1 MSPSYTVPIQTSL
14 PSTSLPTRFFTS
26 TPNLCPL
33 PARFLFRHPYIVPH
47 SLLVSSPVC
56 PVCSQF
62 LSSTPNQ
69 QYVHFLHGSYL
80 VLPTYSVPVPT
91 QFLSSTPYLVPHS
104 YTRSLTSTPNLC
116 PRPIQYSLPNVP
128 VPIQYFLPMPT
139 SYLVFP
145 TYCPVTIKYYLP
157 IAPLPTRSYPVLPT

>member
-1 MSPSYTVPIQTSL
+1 MSPFYTVPNQTSL

-33 PARFLFRHPYIVPH
+33 PSRFLFRHPYIVPH

-62 LSSTPNQ
+62 LSITPNQ

-80 VLPTYSVPVPT
+80 VLPTCSVPVPT
-91 QFLSSTPYLVPHS
+91 QLLSSTPYLGPHS

-116 PRPIQYSLPNVP
+116 LLPIQYSLPNVP
-128 VPIQYFLPMPT
+128 
-139 SYLVFP
+139 
-145 TYCPVTIKYYLP
+145 
-157 IAPLPTRSYPVLPT
+157 LPTWFLTSTP